1 MSQYFPRLFRS
12 FGRNINVK
20 VDQSNYPTK
29 TDLKNVTH
37 VNTSSFALKAN
48 LANLKTELDK
58 LDVDK
63 LVPVTVD
70 LSKLSDVVKNDVVK
84 KNVYDKLVAK
94 VNNFDTNDFVSKIKY
109 QTDKTEIEKNIPD
122 TSSLVKKTNYSTKIT
137 ELENKI
143 PDVSNLATKTALTAG
158 ENKIPSISSL
168 VKKKTDYDSNICEL
182 EEKLIDHDHDKYI
195 TTPEFNNLAAN
206 AFNTRL
212 VQANLITKTD
222 FDAKLSSL
230 NRKIT
235 ANKSKN
241 LLVENELKRLKAFD
255 LSYFIDKSHFEEDGT
270 QNYLLFQSLNK
281 YFKIITN
288 SKYISE
294 WKSKGLSD

>member
-1 MSQYFPRLFRS
+1 MILFWALS
-12 FGRNINVK
+12 ITLINQNQK
-20 VDQSNYPTK
+20 K
-29 TDLKNVTH
+29 KI
-37 VNTSSFALKAN
+37 
-48 LANLKTELDK
+48 LDN
-58 LDVDK
+58 
-63 LVPVTVD
+63 
-70 LSKLSDVVKNDVVK
+70 SG
-84 KNVYDKLVAK
+84 
-94 VNNFDTNDFVSKIKY
+94 
-109 QTDKTEIEKNIPD
+109 
-122 TSSLVKKTNYSTKIT
+122 LVKKTDYNIKLT

-168 VKKKTDYDSNICEL
+168 VKKKTDYDSNISEL

-222 FDAKLSSL
+222 FDAKLLSL

-241 LLVENELKRLKAFD
+241 LLVENELKKLKAFD

-288 SKYISE
+288 TKYISE